1 MNDDLSAELRFAPRD
16 SVDRQIAGWHA
27 ALPPLDVTPLHV
39 IARLARVRGHL
50 DGELGELFA
59 RHGLSAADFAVLVT
73 LMRLRRP
80 GGLSQRSLMTELG
93 LTSGTVSVRID
104 RLVAAGLVDRRPDPD
119 LRRNV
124 LVTLTAAGER
134 AFARAAPAHVANEAR
149 LLAALEPAER
159 ALLGDLLR
167 KLLVEYEGSRPV
179 TGRRPAL
186 GLVLAPAHVTIAMR
200 QAVGLTASPGLLV
213 RAVRDGPA
221 SRAGVRAGDV
231 LMRAAGHDVSSI
243 TTLYRALA
251 EPDEE
256 ASVTLELV
264 RGRRRRRV
272 AVALQDPPAV
282 AATAAETA
290 GRLRHDEHLI

>member
-1 MNDDLSAELRFAPRD
+1 MDDDSSADLRFAPRD
-16 SVDRQIAGWHA
+16 SVDRQIAGWDA
-27 ALPPLDVTPLHV
+27 ALPSLDVSPLHV
-39 IARLARVRGHL
+39 IARLARVRGHI
-50 DGELGELFA
+50 DVELAQLFA

-80 GGLSQRSLMTELG
+80 GGVSQRSLMSELG

-134 AFARAAPAHVANEAR
+134 AFAQAAPAHVANEAR

-159 ALLGDLLR
+159 ELLVDLLR
-167 KLLVEYEGSRPV
+167 KLLVEYEGSRPAA
-179 TGRRPAL
+179 GRRAAL

-200 QAVGLTASPGLLV
+200 QVVGLTPAPGLLV
-213 RAVRDGPA
+213 REVQGGPA
-221 SRAGVRAGDV
+221 DRAGVRAGDV
-231 LMRAAGHDVSSI
+231 LVRAAGHDVRSV

-251 EPDEE
+251 EAGAE
-256 ASVTLELV
+256 ASVTLELL

-272 AVALQDPPAV
+272 TVALDGPPALDG
-282 AATAAETA
+282 TAAETA